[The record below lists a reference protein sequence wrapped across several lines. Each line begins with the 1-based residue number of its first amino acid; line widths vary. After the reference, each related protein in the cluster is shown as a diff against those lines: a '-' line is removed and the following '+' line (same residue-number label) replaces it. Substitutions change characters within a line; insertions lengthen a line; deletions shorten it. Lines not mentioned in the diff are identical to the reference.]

1 MDTTANAFQVLG
13 ATPRDRKTR
22 LIELAEDASLHGDAE
37 AAEFARN
44 TLVNPRNRLA
54 AEIGWFPGVAPGRI
68 ADALAALREGREPE
82 ALDGT
87 LPPLSAA
94 NLELVRLAAGGR
106 ADATRLQQAI
116 MRVAEWVE
124 QLDPHA
130 VLLSINEDRQAAGFP
145 PVADVALVE
154 QEIAERVRLYQRVLT
169 AQLDS
174 LPTALMVAAYEKL
187 SRDAGAPGA
196 ATPRLV
202 AELLSAYELHAG
214 QFLAGEAER
223 ILGIVDATRKAAD
236 AKAPAD
242 LIHAKVQQIVA
253 AIVDWDRV
261 AQPIQLARQRAGL
274 DHEDSNRLAFRT
286 RALAVHLFN
295 AHDYLAE
302 SKLLSDTLQR
312 LFVEV
317 AAVHDVVEGDVRA
330 LNDIEAQRQARADEE
345 AQAKAKFAA
354 EVTWETTLGLV
365 FKDKLRISPDGID
378 YRGRLAPAAQIDGL
392 AWGAVRMI
400 VNGRETGTQYYFRYR
415 TPSFGMTEIPLAN
428 EAQYQE
434 LVPRAWRAFCVP
446 LMLKFLA
453 KWRAGEGV
461 QIGEHEVRDEGIV
474 LKHSKG
480 MFRGDE
486 WRLFPWQ
493 SLRKKA
499 HGGVL
504 HFNGSP
510 ETEFT
515 GAFNYRETLNAHILD
530 FVVERIWQGKADR
543 LSRIFDQE

>member
-1 MDTTANAFQVLG
+1 MDTPANAFQVLG
-13 ATPRDRKTR
+13 ATPRDRKSR
-22 LIELAEDASLHGDAE
+22 LMELAEDASLHGDAE
-37 AAEFARN
+37 AADVARS

-54 AEIGWFPGVAPGRI
+54 AEIAWFPGVAPGRI
-68 ADALAALREGREPE
+68 DAALAALRDGRDVDAAESS
-82 ALDGT
+82 
-87 LPPLSAA
+87 LPPLCAA
-94 NLELVRLAAGGR
+94 NLELVRLAAGGK
-106 ADATRLQQAI
+106 ADAAKLQQAI
-116 MRVAEWVE
+116 LRVADFVE
-124 QLDPHA
+124 RLDPQA
-130 VLLSINEDRQAAGFP
+130 VLLAINEDRQAACFP

-169 AQLDS
+169 ERLDS

-187 SRDAGAPGA
+187 SRDAGAPGH

-202 AELLSAYELHAG
+202 SELLAAYELHAG

-242 LIHAKVQQIVA
+242 LVQAKVRQIAA

-286 RALAVHLFN
+286 RSLAVHLFN

-302 SKLLSDTLQR
+302 SKLLSDTLHEV
-312 LFVEV
+312 FAEV
-317 AAVHDVVEGDVRA
+317 AAVTDVVEADVRA
-330 LNDIEAQRQARADEE
+330 LNDIEAQRQARVAEE
-345 AQAKAKFAA
+345 AAAKAKFAA
-354 EVTWETTLGLV
+354 EVTWETTLGLL
-365 FKDKLRISPDGID
+365 FKDKLRISPDGIE
-378 YRGRLAPAAQIDGL
+378 YKQRLAPAAQLQGL

-400 VNGRETGTQYYFRYR
+400 VNGRDTGTQYFFRFASPI
-415 TPSFGMTEIPLAN
+415 TGVVEVMLGN

-434 LVPRAWRAFCVP
+434 IVPRAWRAFCVP
-446 LMLKFLA
+446 LMLQFLA

-461 QIGEHEVRDEGIV
+461 RIGDHEVRDEGIV
-474 LKHSKG
+474 LKKSKG

-486 WRLFPWQ
+486 WRLFPWA
-493 SLRKKA
+493 SMRKGA

-504 HFNGSP
+504 TFHGSP
-510 ETEFT
+510 ETDFT
-515 GAFNYRETLNAHILD
+515 AAFNYRETLNAHILD
-530 FVVERIWQGKADR
+530 FVVERVWQGKADR